1 MYCVLP
7 GKMVMQYHLIWSSIS
22 DDTLILNGAF
32 EQKLNIRFACTPYY
46 QVNLYNQS
54 GVPAM
59 PFEADV

>member
-1 MYCVLP
+1 
-7 GKMVMQYHLIWSSIS
+7 MQYHLIWSSIS